1 MDRTANA
8 LALMGELT
16 SAPTVAKA
24 VAVFERAIE
33 PFGVRLYRTGVVANP
48 ERGLIEAAIVSNWTE
63 DWTEFYRGRRAF
75 TFDPVV
81 AAARKGEGFFWRDL
95 DPSPRA
101 EGRDLMRDAREVGMI
116 DGFTVVRAAPGE
128 LKTTVNM
135 AGDGLDWTELEQGI
149 VSFVA
154 SALMSRMLYLRDIQ
168 LKPAVQTLSGREAA
182 ILSHAAA
189 GHGDKTIA
197 HALELSHETVR
208 FYWKSIRRKLGA
220 ADRANAVAVGLW
232 SGQIDP

>member
-1 MDRTANA
+1 MDRTAHA
-8 LALMGELT
+8 LALIGELT
-16 SAPTVAKA
+16 SAPTVSKA

-48 ERGLIEAAIVSNWTE
+48 QRGLIEAAIVSNWSE
-63 DWTEFYRGRRAF
+63 EWAQLYRGRRAF

-81 AAARKGEGFFWRDL
+81 AAARRGEGFFWRDL
-95 DPSPRA
+95 EPSARP
-101 EGRDLMRDAREVGMI
+101 EGRELMRDAREIGMV
-116 DGFTVVRAAPGE
+116 DGFTVVRAPPGE

-135 AGDGLDWTELEQGI
+135 AGDGLDWSELEQGT

-154 SALMSRMLYLRDIQ
+154 SALMSRMLHLRDVQ
-168 LKPAVQTLSGREAA
+168 LKPAVQALSLREAE

-189 GHGDKTIA
+189 GHADRAIA
-197 HALELSHETVR
+197 QALSLSYETVH